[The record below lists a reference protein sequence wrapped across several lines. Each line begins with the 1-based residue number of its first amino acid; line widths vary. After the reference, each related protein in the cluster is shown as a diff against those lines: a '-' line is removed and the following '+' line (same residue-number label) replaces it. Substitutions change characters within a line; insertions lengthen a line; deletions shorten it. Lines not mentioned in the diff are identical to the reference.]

1 MVPSP
6 SSLPTSRRTRTRR
19 NALRRVLVAAVLALF
34 AVSGCVPATEPM
46 EQTKFPFDRRLPI
59 PPLAESQMV
68 NGTRVFQLEAQE
80 GSSELVPGL
89 QTRTWGFNGDVL
101 GPTLRARE
109 GERVAVEVRNS
120 LSEATTVHWHG
131 MHLPAAMD
139 GGPHQSVDPGGSWR
153 PEWQIDQ
160 QAATL
165 WYHPHPHG
173 QTEKHVYRGLA
184 GMFLLD
190 DARSLQLGLPKDYGR
205 DDIPVIIQDKRFDSE
220 GGLIEDSQGNELG
233 LLGNTV
239 LANGVA
245 GAVQEVDTE
254 LVRLRLLNG
263 STARTYDFGF
273 DDDRRFDQIATD
285 GGLLAEPLQT
295 TRVRLSPGERAEIV
309 VPMAPGDETMLT
321 SFPPDLGDVLV
332 PSAFGSRDRLDVL
345 LLRAADQLQHSPP
358 LPGRLNDDAAGP
370 VASEATV
377 TRTFEVR
384 DRQING
390 RSMDMDRI
398 DATPEL
404 GSTEIWEVT
413 NTHGVPH
420 NWHVHDVQFQV
431 LDIDG
436 AAPPPELRGRKDTV
450 YLEPNRTY
458 RLIMRF
464 EDYADPD
471 SPYMFHC
478 HLLLHEDQGLMG
490 QFAVTDPGPG
500 DGQGDGQDDG
510 SGQGAP
516 PGGAEE
522 RPESG
527 HPESGHRH

>member
-1 MVPSP
+1 MDATL
-6 SSLPTSRRTRTRR
+6 SSLPHSRRTHCT
-19 NALRRVLVAAVLALF
+19 ALRRILTAAILALF

-46 EQTKFPFDRRLPI
+46 EQTRFPFDRRLPI
-59 PPLAESQMV
+59 PPLAESKV
-68 NGTRVFQLEAQE
+68 VDGTRVFQLDARE
-80 GSSELVPGL
+80 GSSELIPGAR
-89 QTRTWGFNGDVL
+89 TPTWGFNGDVL
-101 GPTLRARE
+101 GPTLRAEE
-109 GERVAVEVRNS
+109 GEQVAVEVRNS
-120 LSEATTVHWHG
+120 LAEPTTVHWHG
-131 MHLPAAMD
+131 MHLPAVMD
-139 GGPHQSVDPGGSWR
+139 GGPHQPVPPGESWR
-153 PEWQIDQ
+153 PEWRIDQ

-184 GMFLLD
+184 GMFILD
-190 DARSLQLGLPKDYGR
+190 DARSRQLELPKDYGK
-205 DDIPVIIQDKRFDSE
+205 DDIPVIVQDKRFDSG

-233 LLGNTV
+233 LLGTTV

-245 GAVQEVDTE
+245 GAVQEVGTE

-285 GGLLAEPLQT
+285 GGLLPAPLET

-309 VPMAPGDETMLT
+309 VPMVPGEETMLA

-332 PSAFGSRDRLDVL
+332 PSAFGARDRFDVM
-345 LLRAADQLQHSPP
+345 LLRAADQLQASPP
-358 LPGRLNDDAAGP
+358 LPGHLGDDAAGP
-370 VASEATV
+370 VASEATA
-377 TRTFEVR
+377 TRTFEVQ

-398 DATPEL
+398 DASPEL

-450 YLEPNRTY
+450 YLGPNRTY

-464 EDYADPD
+464 EDYADSD

-490 QFAVTDPGPG
+490 QFAVKGPEPGG
-500 DGQGDGQDDG
+500 AGQDEGG
-510 SGQGAP
+510 SQGAP
-516 PGGAEE
+516 PGGIEE
-522 RPESG
+522 RPKTG
-527 HPESGHRH
+527 VPESGHRH